1 VRWQRPTST
10 SRQFDSAASGPWGP
24 GARIIVGALLLG
36 SVVQGQLASWALGL
50 LGFPAMLLAWQ
61 WPRARRS
68 SARLEV
74 TGPPGHARNL
84 AVPNWPLRRDDQ
96 IGGAVFRPI
105 EHLERRGF
113 PETVRQ
119 PSVRVAGGRLTA
131 DRSGAR

>member
-1 VRWQRPTST
+1 VAATDLNQPAVRQRRIGPVG
-10 SRQFDSAASGPWGP
+10 AA
-24 GARIIVGALLLG
+24 ARIIVGALLLG
-36 SVVQGQLASWALGL
+36 SVVQGHLASWALGL

-61 WPRARRS
+61 WPRARRTF
-68 SARLEV
+68 ARLEV
-74 TGPPGHARNL
+74 TGPPGHALNL

-113 PETVRQ
+113 PGMVRP

-131 DRSGAR
+131 EGSGAR